1 MRKLNLKMAAAAM
14 ICGAFLFSS
23 CVGSFGLHSK
33 LSTWNQSISNK
44 FVNELVFLVCNII
57 PVYGVCYLA
66 DAVVINSIE
75 FWTGSNPMASI
86 GDIKTVKGTDGNYL
100 VETRKDGYII
110 QKEGEDA
117 SMQLVYDKARG
128 TWSVV
133 ADNESID
140 LLKLN
145 GDGTAQL
152 TLPDGNDL
160 TVTID
165 AQGVAMARQAIQ
177 TDTYFALGN

>member
-1 MRKLNLKMAAAAM
+1 
-14 ICGAFLFSS
+14 
-23 CVGSFGLHSK
+23 
-33 LSTWNQSISNK
+33 
-44 FVNELVFLVCNII
+44 
-57 PVYGVCYLA
+57 
-66 DAVVINSIE
+66 
-75 FWTGSNPMASI
+75 MASI

-133 ADNESID
+133 ADNESTD

-177 TDTYFALGN
+177 TDTYFALRN